1 MNKLYFTKAEG
12 IYDRLDGI
20 LKDLLGFSP
29 QLLRTENGKPYI
41 DGNPLY
47 FSLSHS
53 GKQGVIAVC
62 DKPVGVD
69 LELFKN
75 KSHSLMISGFPEEEQ
90 AEISDER
97 QFLMH
102 WTAREAFIKMKGT
115 TLAKSLKSTSYTGGK
130 IYFEG
135 AEQACAIYQHFTEH
149 GVVTVCIAE

>member
-20 LKDLLGFSP
+20 LKEFLGFSP
-29 QLLRTENGKPYI
+29 QILRTENGKPYI
-41 DGNPLY
+41 EGNPLY

-53 GKQGVIAVC
+53 GKHGVIAVC

-90 AEISDER
+90 AK
-97 QFLMH
+97 FP
-102 WTAREAFIKMKGT
+102 TKG
-115 TLAKSLKSTSYTGGK
+115 S
-130 IYFEG
+130 F
-135 AEQACAIYQHFTEH
+135 
-149 GVVTVCIAE
+149 